1 MKMSQNDTQQNSEK
15 LKTKISDEAERKRR
29 ENALDEAIENTFP
42 ASDPVSAE
50 QPVHAHGF
58 EIPPITFASDCS
70 AADHRHLLS
79 GLVGGRLRLQR
90 SPSLQNF
97 ESLIQPERFGFDLIP
112 FPHQDDLTIYGN
124 DVIDWT
130 SFVRSI

>member
-29 ENALDEAIENTFP
+29 ENALDEAIENSFP

-70 AADHRHLLS
+70 AADHRRILS
-79 GLVGGRLRLQR
+79 GLVGGRLRLATVPILAKFCK
-90 SPSLQNF
+90 SHSA
-97 ESLIQPERFGFDLIP
+97 G
-112 FPHQDDLTIYGN
+112 TIR
-124 DVIDWT
+124 I
-130 SFVRSI
+130 